1 MLSYIV
7 VIHCCY
13 ITASVMENL
22 KENIE
27 NYESDEFESDD
38 DWDYRFR
45 SSSGDSYENL
55 INSTSLVDLSMDN
68 LDEES
73 VGEKLKQID
82 VRIINLNL
90 SENKICGLPKE
101 VLKFR
106 ELRILDLS
114 GNNLSTFPDEIC
126 QLTKLRKLIATK
138 NFLTENSFP
147 KNFAKVF
154 SSNLTYLSLGANQVC
169 K

>member
-1 MLSYIV
+1 
-7 VIHCCY
+7 
-13 ITASVMENL
+13 MENM

-27 NYESDEFESDD
+27 NYESDQFEGDQFESDD

-45 SSSGDSYENL
+45 SSSGDSYDNL
-55 INSTSLVDLSMDN
+55 MNSTSFFDLSMEN

-90 SENKICGLPKE
+90 SGNKICGLPKE
-101 VLKFR
+101 VLKFD

-114 GNNLSTFPDEIC
+114 GNNLSNFPDEIC

-138 NFLTENSFP
+138 NFLNENSFP
-147 KNFAKVF
+147 KNFAEVF
-154 SSNLTYLSLGANQVC
+154 SSSLTYLSLGANQVC
-169 K
+169 KCFLLNFIIH